1 VGCRLFVVLDEP
13 NSNLDGQGEAALKG
27 ALEVLRANQATV
39 VVIGHRSST
48 LDLVDM
54 VLVLE
59 HGNVRTFGTVEQ
71 VRNEMGIGQVR
82 AV

>member
-1 VGCRLFVVLDEP
+1 M
-13 NSNLDGQGEAALKG
+13 
-27 ALEVLRANQATV
+27 
-39 VVIGHRSST
+39 VIGHRAST

-59 HGNVRTFGTVEQ
+59 HGNVRTFGTVEE